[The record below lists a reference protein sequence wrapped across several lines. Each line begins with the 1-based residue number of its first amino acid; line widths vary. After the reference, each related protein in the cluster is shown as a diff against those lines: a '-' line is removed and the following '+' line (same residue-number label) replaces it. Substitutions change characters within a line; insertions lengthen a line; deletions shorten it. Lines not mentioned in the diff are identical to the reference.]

1 MKMDWKNL
9 QITLIVVLVIAAIGL
24 VAWQMT
30 QSTGSTQSIKS
41 TNLSSSSSDREVML
55 FTASWCGHSKRF
67 QPTWQ
72 KLQQTVSGAKFTT
85 IDIDQ
90 DKATAK
96 KYGVSAMPTII
107 MKKGNKLFKYSGDRS
122 YQSMVNFIQSN

>member
-1 MKMDWKNL
+1 MNWKNL
-9 QITLIVVLVIAAIGL
+9 QIALIVVLVIAAIGV
-24 VAWQMT
+24 VAWHMT
-30 QSTGSTQSIKS
+30 KSNGSTKS
-41 TNLSSSSSDREVML
+41 TNLSTSVPDREVML

-72 KLQQTVSGAKFTT
+72 KLQQTISGVKFTT
-85 IDIDQ
+85 VDVDQ

>member
-9 QITLIVVLVIAAIGL
+9 QIALIVVLVIAAIGL
-24 VAWQMT
+24 IVWQVT
-30 QSTGSTQSIKS
+30 QSPTKS
-41 TNLSSSSSDREVML
+41 TTPAPNKGSNKEIML
-55 FTASWCGHSKRF
+55 FTATWCGHSKRF
-67 QPTWQ
+67 QPTWK
-72 KLQQTVSGAKFTT
+72 KLQQTISGCKFTT
-85 IDIDQ
+85 IDVDQ

-107 MKKGNKLFKYSGDRS
+107 MKNGTGLVKYSGDRS